1 MLLDTFASVIALFFE
16 PRYSLGKIITTKACQ
31 VTIVMDDAC
40 GAYGTFSEI
49 KRFIDSLQSLR
60 IISRSIME
68 TVEDIE
74 REMKPRRISSSVQY
88 LIEEEFLTT
97 KCVSRPVLVRCLNM
111 LRLIKLY
118 YTEGE
123 GFTNP
128 HGKLKDLI
136 SSLFFHPLPL

>member
-74 REMKPRRISSSVQY
+74 REMKPQRISCSVQY
-88 LIEEEFLTT
+88 LIEEEFLTI

-118 YTEGE
+118 YAEGE

-128 HGKLKDLI
+128 HGKLKNLI